1 MISMQLFVQ
10 LFFINFGVG
19 VGGVGV
25 VRFSPRSMGLSPLL
39 WPINPHRDLLN
50 WWIPRLPW
58 PRWRARPVSLDLL
71 QRKVLWRFRSRD
83 GAWSTQ
89 SGGDLV
95 QDNHLEPFKWA
106 TLHSGCWRHPWNEP
120 SNSPDWLHTCERVAQ
135 NSCASTLW
143 AVCCKCPLL
152 LGLDREAPNPWKLW
166 PDPKG
171 FF

>member
-10 LFFINFGVG
+10 LLFINFGVG

-25 VRFSPRSMGLSPLL
+25 VRFSPRSMGLDQSSG
-39 WPINPHRDLLN
+39 IVRMM
-50 WWIPRLPW
+50 
-58 PRWRARPVSLDLL
+58 
-71 QRKVLWRFRSRD
+71 SRD
-83 GAWSTQ
+83 GARSTQ

-120 SNSPDWLHTCERVAQ
+120 SNPPDWLHTCERVAQ

-143 AVCCKCPLL
+143 AVCCKCPLIL

-171 FF
+171 FFFNNPSCFSFFKYDGFRGAPLVAESDL